1 MPVDRPRR
9 ALLEEPDDVESYVAK
24 RSRGFTQADS
34 GDRVVV
40 RPARAA
46 RALEPSA
53 IGTQLQTAEHD
64 HLRPSGLPPRRAL
77 PPESLTWHD
86 LDEEAPAPTGTKA
99 AGRRAFAD
107 PQPTQSSLPAPS
119 SRLAELLGEPAPT
132 DTTGRRAFTDPQPT
146 QPSLPALPS
155 RLAKLLGEPDAEP
168 ETPQPRRSVLL
179 SSIEPVAEP
188 PKITAPEPRPADPM
202 QPLPVQPPKPA
213 VAPTPA
219 VARTEPTQQYQP
231 AAPIDRLTAPP
242 TPTSPVDWPS
252 SALRRAQGAPEITQG
267 AAEITRRAEQIHPGA
282 GQITRSAAQSTQRAG
297 QINPGAGRIS
307 EGARPITERAG
318 QINQGAPQPTQRTE
332 QISQGAG
339 EINHGSGRVT
349 QSVGQVTQSPRH
361 TTQSAGQIN
370 PGGAAEITRAV
381 PIRPASRVMPAE
393 RPAATLRPG
402 SGQTVRRPP
411 APAAAQARSSRP
423 TVHHD
428 VSPIIVDRLIKS
440 YGGTLAVHNLSFV
453 VEPGRVTGFLGP
465 NGAGKTTTMRI
476 LLGLVTPTTGTATF
490 GSLAYADLPHP
501 QRTVGCVLDARFH
514 PGRSGRNH
522 LRVLAPTARASDRR
536 VDELLGEVGLGE
548 VARQPVGEYS
558 MGMQQRLALAA
569 AMLGEPDYLV
579 LDEPANGLDPEGIRW
594 LRTFLRDFAASG
606 RAVFIS
612 SHQLNEIEATADDI
626 VVINRGRLLAQMPM
640 SELNLGEGTT
650 RARVSDLSAARQALA
665 TIGADVEIAADERGA
680 YLRVHSHDVG
690 QVGSALFGSG
700 IVVDEL
706 GTERRDL
713 EQEFLSMLE
722 GSR

>member
-64 HLRPSGLPPRRAL
+64 HLRHSGLPPRRAL
-77 PPESLTWHD
+77 PPESLSWQD
-86 LDEEAPAPTGTKA
+86 LDEE
-99 AGRRAFAD
+99 
-107 PQPTQSSLPAPS
+107 
-119 SRLAELLGEPAPT
+119 EPAPT
-132 DTTGRRAFTDPQPT
+132 DTKTTGRRAIADPEPTPSSQPA
-146 QPSLPALPS
+146 PPS
-155 RLAKLLGEPDAEP
+155 RLAKLLAEPDVELD
-168 ETPQPRRSVLL
+168 TPQPRRSVPLPP
-179 SSIEPVAEP
+179 IEPVIEL
-188 PKITAPEPRPADPM
+188 PKITAPQVRPADPV
-202 QPLPVQPPKPA
+202 PPVPVQPPKPA
-213 VAPTPA
+213 VAPAPA
-219 VARTEPTQQYQP
+219 VGQTKPTQPYRP
-231 AAPIDRLTAPP
+231 AAPIDRVTAPLPP
-242 TPTSPVDWPS
+242 TPPVDRPS
-252 SALRRAQGAPEITQG
+252 SALRQAQGAAQVTQ
-267 AAEITRRAEQIHPGA
+267 T
-282 GQITRSAAQSTQRAG
+282 AAQITQRAG
-297 QINPGAGRIS
+297 QITP
-307 EGARPITERAG
+307 RAG
-318 QINQGAPQPTQRTE
+318 QSNQSAGQVTQTGAQ
-332 QISQGAG
+332 
-339 EINHGSGRVT
+339 INHGA
-349 QSVGQVTQSPRH
+349 GQVTQSAAQITQRAGQVTQSARH
-361 TTQSAGQIN
+361 TTQSARQIN
-370 PGGAAEITRAV
+370 QGAAEVTRAV

-411 APAAAQARSSRP
+411 APAVARARSSRP
-423 TVHHD
+423 TVHHE
-428 VSPIIVDRLIKS
+428 VAPIIVDRLIKS
-440 YGGTLAVHNLSFV
+440 YDGTLAVHNLSFV

-490 GSLAYADLPHP
+490 GSLAYADLPRP
-501 QRTVGCVLDARFH
+501 QQTVGCVLDARFH

-522 LRVLAPTARASDRR
+522 LRVLAPTAGASDRR

-569 AMLGEPDYLV
+569 AMLGDPDYLI

-606 RAVFIS
+606 RSVFIS

-626 VVINRGRLLAQMPM
+626 VVINRGRLLAQMPV

-680 YLRVHSHDVG
+680 YLRIHSHDVG

-713 EQEFLSMLE
+713 EQEFFSMLE